1 MDKQTNQKRVES
13 GSSIFQRLICKQ
25 ATEDAS
31 SNEDKVPCNTPR
43 RSVESTTDSSFEGM
57 ASGNSVNED
66 TFMSSGRYVR
76 NHGSLLSLQPW
87 IFRKGNYLRDEET
100 GKANGECSEKCRY
113 DMDGVM
119 YNSSVEFSPP
129 TVSLSHSRGRGRS
142 SLRNRRPPQNSIK
155 PLSSLENCLVPQI
168 YSKNFEFEEF
178 VFSPFPSPAQ
188 PALRPFV
195 ITDGSKIIS
204 KSSFGDMDIPFGS
217 GIQEGNVK
225 RPMGVSYFPEPR
237 TPKRK
242 SRETPDENYRSKLVG
257 NGRFRCRQSLSGSN
271 GQFRPSAVDFR
282 WYQSREKEEE
292 REEKGK
298 PRDRTSLS
306 RSRPIACGLLNGSRG
321 ESSAIAGSR
330 KRRAGF
336 SLRLCGEISSLLVGF
351 SRRRRFFSLRREKER
366 EVRGIANSKDSE
378 LMQGLIHG
386 RRNVRGHPK
395 VRSELSAMEHQNFL
409 FDMERIRVEQG
420 TSCSARRS
428 SPKGMLV
435 SETSSGKYVKRKVA
449 PTGQISR
456 RDKF

>member
-31 SNEDKVPCNTPR
+31 SSEDKVPCNTPR

-129 TVSLSHSRGRGRS
+129 SVSLSHSRGRGRS
-142 SLRNRRPPQNSIK
+142 SLRNRHPPQNSIK

-242 SRETPDENYRSKLVG
+242 SRETPDEKLDSFNSQRS
-257 NGRFRCRQSLSGSN
+257 CRGS
-271 GQFRPSAVDFR
+271 
-282 WYQSREKEEE
+282 
-292 REEKGK
+292 
-298 PRDRTSLS
+298 
-306 RSRPIACGLLNGSRG
+306 
-321 ESSAIAGSR
+321 
-330 KRRAGF
+330 
-336 SLRLCGEISSLLVGF
+336 
-351 SRRRRFFSLRREKER
+351 
-366 EVRGIANSKDSE
+366 
-378 LMQGLIHG
+378 
-386 RRNVRGHPK
+386 
-395 VRSELSAMEHQNFL
+395 HQ
-409 FDMERIRVEQG
+409 
-420 TSCSARRS
+420 
-428 SPKGMLV
+428 K
-435 SETSSGKYVKRKVA
+435 
-449 PTGQISR
+449 
-456 RDKF
+456 